1 VQRLWKWIKH
11 SLVLCTSLV
20 VVVVC
25 FGAVYQ
31 AIASHFDSNALPP
44 PGRRIDVGGYRLHL
58 YCQGRGSP
66 TIVVNPGIGVWSLQ
80 WSKIQGALAQ
90 DTRIC
95 TYDRGG
101 YGWSDSGV
109 SAPTASQAADELH
122 MLLERADE
130 QGPYVLV
137 GESYGGY
144 ITRLFVKE
152 HRPDV
157 AAVVLVESAHERQW
171 DELPRAKAL
180 ALQAQQQLR
189 VGSWLSRIGFF
200 RFLPMDRGQDLS
212 PAVRRALLA
221 TQARTQTFVAF
232 RNEMGGAFVSAQQAG
247 ETHSF
252 GDLPLVVVSAGRS
265 FDKFFPA
272 GEKETVPMNEK
283 WMRLQ
288 DELAQL
294 STNSVHMVSE
304 TATHGIAREQPE
316 FVIAAIRKALQL
328 AAAHQAV
335 LEEPG
340 LRLSGQI
347 SGKSFN
353 N

>member
-1 VQRLWKWIKH
+1 VQRLWKWIKRTV
-11 SLVLCTSLV
+11 VLGTSLV
-20 VVVVC
+20 VAVVC

-31 AIASHFDSNALPP
+31 AIASHFDSNAFPA

-58 YCQGRGSP
+58 YCQGRGNP
-66 TIVVNPGIGVWSLQ
+66 TIVVNPGVGVWSLQ

-109 SAPTASQAADELH
+109 STPTASQAADELH
-122 MLLERADE
+122 VLLERADE
-130 QGPYVLV
+130 HGPYVVV

-144 ITRLFVKE
+144 ITRLFVKKY
-152 HRPDV
+152 RTDL

-171 DELPRAKAL
+171 DELPRARAL
-180 ALQAQQQLR
+180 ALQAQQQLT

-200 RFLPMDRGQDLS
+200 RFLPMDSGEDLS
-212 PAVRRALLA
+212 PAVRRALIA

-232 RNEMGGAFVSAQQAG
+232 RKEMGGAFVSAQQAG
-247 ETHSF
+247 GTHSF

-265 FDKFFPA
+265 FDKFFP
-272 GEKETVPMNEK
+272 GEKETGPMNEK

-328 AAAHQAV
+328 AMAHQA
-335 LEEPG
+335 EPG
-340 LRLSGQI
+340 EVRSA
-347 SGKSFN
+347 S
-353 N
+353 

>member
-1 VQRLWKWIKH
+1 VQRLWKWIKRTF
-11 SLVLCTSLV
+11 VLGTSLV
-20 VVVVC
+20 VAVVC

-31 AIASHFDSNALPP
+31 AIASHFDSNTLPP

-58 YCQGRGSP
+58 YCQGRGNP
-66 TIVVNPGIGVWSLQ
+66 TIVVNPGVGVWSLQ
-80 WSKIQGALAQ
+80 WSKIQSALAQ

-101 YGWSDSGV
+101 YGWSDSGL
-109 SAPTASQAADELH
+109 STPTASQAADELH
-122 MLLERADE
+122 MLLDKADE
-130 QGPYVLV
+130 HGPYVLV

-144 ITRLFVKE
+144 VTRLFVEKY
-152 HRPDV
+152 RPDV
-157 AAVVLVESAHERQW
+157 VAVVLVESAHERQW

-180 ALQAQQQLR
+180 ALQAQQQLT
-189 VGSWLSRIGFF
+189 VGGWLSRIGFF
-200 RFLPMDRGQDLS
+200 RFLPMDRGEDLS
-212 PAVRRALLA
+212 AAARRALVA

-232 RNEMGGAFVSAQQAG
+232 RNEIGGAFVSAQQAG
-247 ETHSF
+247 GTHSF

-272 GEKETVPMNEK
+272 GEKETGPMNEK

-316 FVIAAIRKALQL
+316 FVIAAVRKVLQL
-328 AAAHQAV
+328 AVAHQTE
-335 LEEPG
+335 LGEPG
-340 LRLSGQI
+340 LRFSGQI
-347 SGKSFN
+347 SGKSLN

>member
-1 VQRLWKWIKH
+1 MQRLWKWIKR
-11 SLVLCTSLV
+11 SFILGTSLV
-20 VVVVC
+20 VAVVC

-31 AIASHFDSNALPP
+31 AIASHFDSNSFPP

-58 YCQGRGSP
+58 YCQGRGNP
-66 TIVVNPGIGVWSLQ
+66 IIVVNPGVGVWSLQ

-109 SAPTASQAADELH
+109 STPTASQAADELH
-122 MLLERADE
+122 VLLEKAVE
-130 QGPYVLV
+130 HGPYVLV

-144 ITRLFVKE
+144 VTRLFVEKY
-152 HRPDV
+152 RRDV

-189 VGSWLSRIGFF
+189 VGIWLSRIGFF
-200 RFLPMDRGQDLS
+200 RLLPMDRGEDLS
-212 PAVRRALLA
+212 PAVRRAFVA
-221 TQARTQTFVAF
+221 TQARTQTFAAF
-232 RNEMGGAFVSAQQAG
+232 HNEMRGAFASAQQAG

-272 GEKETVPMNEK
+272 GEKETGPMNEK

-288 DELAQL
+288 DELTML
-294 STNSVHMVSE
+294 STNSVRMVSE

-328 AAAHQAV
+328 AVAHQTQIGYS
-335 LEEPG
+335 G
-340 LRLSGQI
+340 LPLNGQI
-347 SGKSFN
+347 SGRSLN

>member
-1 VQRLWKWIKH
+1 MQRLWKWIKR
-11 SLVLCTSLV
+11 SFVLGTSLV
-20 VVVVC
+20 VALAC

-31 AIASHFDSNALPP
+31 AIASHFDSNALPL

-58 YCQGRGSP
+58 YCQGRGNP
-66 TIVVNPGIGVWSLQ
+66 TIVVNPGVGVWSLQ
-80 WSKIQGALAQ
+80 WSKIQSALAQ

-95 TYDRGG
+95 TYDRDG

-109 SAPTASQAADELH
+109 STPTASQAADELH
-122 MLLERADE
+122 VLLERAGE
-130 QGPYVLV
+130 HGTYVLV

-144 ITRLFVKE
+144 VTRLFVKKY
-152 HRPDV
+152 RPDV

-180 ALQAQQQLR
+180 ALQAQQQLT

-200 RFLPMDRGQDLS
+200 RFLPMDRGEDLS
-212 PAVRRALLA
+212 PAVRRALIA

-252 GDLPLVVVSAGRS
+252 GDLPLVVVSARRS

-272 GEKETVPMNEK
+272 GEKETAPMNEK

-294 STNSVHMVSE
+294 STNSVHVVSE
-304 TATHGIAREQPE
+304 TATHGIAREEPE

-328 AAAHQAV
+328 AMAHQTE
-335 LEEPG
+335 LGESGP
-340 LRLSGQI
+340 RLSRQT
-347 SGKSFN
+347 SGKSLSN
-353 N
+353 

>member
-1 VQRLWKWIKH
+1 
-11 SLVLCTSLV
+11 
-20 VVVVC
+20 
-25 FGAVYQ
+25 
-31 AIASHFDSNALPP
+31 
-44 PGRRIDVGGYRLHL
+44 
-58 YCQGRGSP
+58 
-66 TIVVNPGIGVWSLQ
+66 VWSLQ

-90 DTRIC
+90 DTRTC

-109 SAPTASQAADELH
+109 STPTASQAADELH
-122 MLLERADE
+122 RLLKRADE

-144 ITRLFVKE
+144 VTRLFVEKY
-152 HRPDV
+152 RPDV

-180 ALQAQQQLR
+180 ALQAQQLLK

-200 RFLPMDRGQDLS
+200 RFLPMDRGEDLS
-212 PAVRRALLA
+212 PAVRRALIA

-232 RNEMGGAFVSAQQAG
+232 RNEMGGAFLSAQHAG

-252 GDLPLVVVSAGRS
+252 RHLPLVVVSAGRS

-272 GEKETVPMNEK
+272 GEKETGPMNEK

-288 DELAQL
+288 NELAQL
-294 STNSVHMVSE
+294 STNSVHMVDQ
-304 TATHGIAREQPE
+304 TATHGIAREKPE

-328 AAAHQAV
+328 AVAHQTELA
-335 LEEPG
+335 EP
-340 LRLSGQI
+340 RSA
-347 SGKSFN
+347 S
-353 N
+353 